1 MENGTPRPPQEAQS
15 NRELEKQ
22 IRNARIRELV
32 EAIHESGESI
42 PFPGIPAD
50 TLKQLQDDDEELLA
64 MRPGST
70 TPIEQILE
78 RCTRVGMKLDLGP
91 YPDSGNVFVL
101 PADSDNIDMD
111 SIQLSS
117 LDTTQ
122 ITDPKLL
129 ELVQL
134 KSKKR

>member
-1 MENGTPRPPQEAQS
+1 MEHRTPRPPEEVQQ

-22 IRNARIRELV
+22 IRNARISELV
-32 EAIHESGESI
+32 EAIHESGESL

-50 TLKQLQDDDEELLA
+50 TLTQLRDDDEELLA

-70 TPIEQILE
+70 TPIDQILE
-78 RCTRVGMKLDLGP
+78 RLMRVGMKLELGP
-91 YPDSGNVFVL
+91 NPDAGNVFVL
-101 PADSDNIDMD
+101 PADSDDIDMD

-129 ELVQL
+129 ELIQL
-134 KSKKR
+134 KSRKR